1 MSSKVI
7 VKYNGGGWYSFSPS
21 GHASYSRK
29 NDIKIQ
35 GLQKCIN
42 LLNDFKVIGYLNNNK
57 RLN

>member
-21 GHASYSRK
+21 GHTSYSRK

-35 GLQKCIN
+35 GLQEVQATC
-42 LLNDFKVIGYLNNNK
+42 LFWH
-57 RLN
+57 